1 MAVGE
6 LRSFVVDVNDI
17 QEGERF
23 WSSVLGLDVQ
33 FDAWEGQYS
42 RIGAKGAGSVRWP
55 VGYATGSEPVERG
68 SYC

>member
-42 RIGAKGAGSVRWP
+42 RIEAKGAGSVL
-55 VGYATGSEPVERG
+55 
-68 SYC
+68 